1 MNVRLS
7 YLVISA
13 LLFAPAA
20 FAGDGKTCTA
30 SARECEQA
38 IRQLSSGRRYLGA
51 EITQLAPGLI
61 IKTILND
68 GPAAHS
74 DLEVGDR
81 LMAVNGHSTRE
92 ASTKDFKQILF
103 DARETGVLWI
113 IVLRHGILKKVEARL
128 EPYTKA
134 QIDKM
139 VAQHLA
145 TAHGVP
151 VPVVPSASA
160 PQQ

>member
-7 YLVISA
+7 HFLITAV
-13 LLFAPAA
+13 LFAPAA
-20 FAGDGKTCTA
+20 FAGDGKMCSS

-51 EITQLAPGLI
+51 EIMQLDPGI
-61 IKTILND
+61 AIKTVKDD
-68 GPAAHS
+68 GPAARA

-81 LMAVNGHSTRE
+81 LMAINGHSTRE
-92 ASTKDFKQILF
+92 ASIKDFKQILY
-103 DARETGVLWI
+103 DAKATGVLWI
-113 IVLRHGILKKVEARL
+113 IVQRHGILKKLDVRL

-145 TAHGVP
+145 QSHAIATTTPA
-151 VPVVPSASA
+151 A

>member
-7 YLVISA
+7 HFLIAA
-13 LLFAPAA
+13 LLAAPAA
-20 FAGDGKTCTA
+20 LADDTKLCNA

-51 EITQLAPGLI
+51 KIKELEPGI
-61 IKTILND
+61 IIETVIED
-68 GPAAHS
+68 GPAARA
-74 DLEVGDR
+74 DLRAGDR
-81 LMAVNGHSTRE
+81 LMSVNGHPTVE
-92 ASTKDFKQILF
+92 ANIQDFKQILYS
-103 DARETGVLWI
+103 AKATGVLWV
-113 IVLRHGILKKVEARL
+113 IVLRQGALKKVDVRL

-145 TAHGVP
+145 QAHAV
-151 VPVVPSASA
+151 ATTA

>member
-7 YLVISA
+7 HFLIAA
-13 LLFAPAA
+13 LLVAPAA
-20 FAGDGKTCTA
+20 LADDSRMCTS

-51 EITQLAPGLI
+51 RIEELNPGI
-61 IKTILND
+61 RVKAVNED
-68 GPAAHS
+68 GPAERA
-74 DLEVGDR
+74 DLRPGDR
-81 LMAVNGHSTRE
+81 LMAVNGHGTRS
-92 ASTKDFKQILF
+92 ANIKDFKQILY
-103 DARETGVLWI
+103 DAKETGVLWI
-113 IVLRHGILKKVEARL
+113 IVQRDGILKKIEVRL

-145 TAHGVP
+145 QFHAIATT
-151 VPVVPSASA
+151 A

>member
-7 YLVISA
+7 HLLIAA
-13 LLFAPAA
+13 LLFVPAA
-20 FAGDGKTCTA
+20 FADDGKMCSA
-30 SARECEQA
+30 SARECEEA

-51 EITQLAPGLI
+51 RIQELNPGI
-61 IKTILND
+61 VIKAVNDD
-68 GPAAHS
+68 GPAARS
-74 DLEVGDR
+74 DLQPGDR
-81 LMAVNGHSTRE
+81 LMAINGHSTRE
-92 ASTKDFKQILF
+92 ASIKDFKQILY
-103 DARETGVLWI
+103 DAKATGVLWI
-113 IVLRHGILKKVEARL
+113 IIQRHGILKKVDVRL

-145 TAHGVP
+145 QSHAIATTTTT
-151 VPVVPSASA
+151 STA

>member
-1 MNVRLS
+1 MNLRLS
-7 YLVISA
+7 HFLIAA
-13 LLFAPAA
+13 LLAAPAA
-20 FAGDGKTCTA
+20 FAEDGKMCSS

-51 EITQLAPGLI
+51 QISELKPGI
-61 IKTILND
+61 IVKAVNDD
-68 GPAAHS
+68 GPAIHA
-74 DLEVGDR
+74 DLRAGDR
-81 LMAVNGHSTRE
+81 LMALNGHDMRQ
-92 ASTKDFKQILF
+92 ANNKDVKQILF

-113 IVLRHGILKKVEARL
+113 IVQRQGILKKIDVRL

-145 TAHGVP
+145 QFHAIAATAPPH
-151 VPVVPSASA
+151 
-160 PQQ
+160 

>member
-1 MNVRLS
+1 MNLRLS
-7 YLVISA
+7 HLLIAA
-13 LLFAPAA
+13 LAFVPAA
-20 FAGDGKTCTA
+20 FADDGKMCSA
-30 SARECEQA
+30 SARECEEA

-51 EITQLAPGLI
+51 LITQLAPGI
-61 IKTILND
+61 SVKAINED
-68 GPAAHS
+68 GPAARA

-81 LMAVNGHSTRE
+81 LMAINGHNTRE
-92 ASTKDFKQILF
+92 ASIKDFKQILY
-103 DARETGVLWI
+103 DARATGVLWI
-113 IVLRHGILKKVEARL
+113 IVQRHGMLKRVEVRL

-145 TAHGVP
+145 QSHATP
-151 VPVVPSASA
+151 TTSAATSTA